1 MVALSPSVCYADGIM
16 ELAMATLSELAQ
28 VIAAVERIDPAT
40 VALIGRHLREAG
52 LVTKHGRGPSAA
64 HMGLADG
71 ANLLIGVNATRNAAH
86 AARAVQAYRRFR
98 PDELQWSEMSRDFT
112 LGEAI
117 EQLLVAA
124 GTSEPP
130 TPFLGTTD
138 YYELSEAFE
147 TGEVHVELRFRTSE
161 SSALLRIAP
170 LEAPLE
176 DEATPELMA
185 IIPALVLVHFS
196 PRKARDSPNTR
207 KDQSGDRLEET
218 TIGFRTLREV
228 GRLIRSRAS

>member
-1 MVALSPSVCYADGIM
+1 
-16 ELAMATLSELAQ
+16 MATLSELAE
-28 VIAAVERIDPAT
+28 VIAEVEGVDHAT
-40 VALIGRHLREAG
+40 VTWIGRSLREAG
-52 LVTKHGRGPSAA
+52 LVAKHGRGPSAA
-64 HMGLADG
+64 QMGWSDAT
-71 ANLLIGVNATRNAAH
+71 NMLIAVNATRNTAEAV
-86 AARAVQAYRRFR
+86 RAVSAYRRFR
-98 PDELQWSEMSRDFT
+98 PEQYQVPISEMNRDFT

-124 GTSEPP
+124 GTSQPP
-130 TPFLGTTD
+130 KPFLGTTD
-138 YYELSEAFE
+138 YYDLSEAFE

-185 IIPALVLVHFS
+185 IIPPLVLVHFS
-196 PRKARDSPNTR
+196 PRKVRDPPKARQDR
-207 KDQSGDRLEET
+207 SGDRLEET

-228 GRLIRSRAS
+228 GRLIRSHS